1 MLFASPTPHSLLP
14 AVTKPSTLPLQQP
27 SLEGVS
33 TWKLALTI
41 TCLQPLPLHSSFHTN
56 AKDFVIA
63 ISCPAVFSDSLSL
76 AEFDSND
83 LRWTTKTLRYLTPSY
98 SCANSISQLKLST
111 YRAFP
116 EYSEDLQETEGTD
129 SPYHCVC
136 PHSFLCPELPL
147 LALSLAEILCFW
159 T

>member
-1 MLFASPTPHSLLP
+1 MECCSLPPHSLLP

-27 SLEGVS
+27 SLEGIS

-83 LRWTTKTLRYLTPSY
+83 LRWSTKTLRYLTPSY

-111 YRAFP
+111 Y
-116 EYSEDLQETEGTD
+116 
-129 SPYHCVC
+129 
-136 PHSFLCPELPL
+136 
-147 LALSLAEILCFW
+147 
-159 T
+159 